1 VRSQLD
7 DIPGIG
13 AKRKKM
19 LLQHFG
25 SAAGVGRANVDDLMT
40 VSGINRLVAEKI
52 YYFFHQN

>member
-1 VRSQLD
+1 MKSQLD
-7 DIPGIG
+7 DISGIG

-25 SAAGVGRANVDDLMT
+25 SAAGVGRANIDDLMT